1 MSLLDA
7 IETARS
13 GSGVPYL
20 NGTGT
25 AILRVSRMQLREPGF
40 DPVSKKPMSA
50 AFACD
55 GVILLAD
62 VTSRDPDF
70 VAPRPGMMVRANVV
84 GRFSDDP
91 PVAACREAVAAAKT
105 SKDGVLC
112 PEKTVN
118 KTVADKFVGPEQAGT
133 GGIIKVLCNEKS
145 TQKGGFFTQYT
156 FATLDESDVRRLSE
170 AGAL

>member
-13 GSGVPYL
+13 GGGVPYV

-25 AILRVSRMQLREPGF
+25 VIIRVSRLQLREPGQ
-40 DPVSKKPMSA
+40 DPVTKKIMPA

-55 GVILLAD
+55 GVVLLAD
-62 VTSRDPDF
+62 LSSRDPNF
-70 VAPRPGMMVRANVV
+70 SAPRPGMVVRANVV

-105 SKDGVLC
+105 SKDGKLFA
-112 PEKTVN
+112 EAGVN
-118 KTVADKFVGPEQAGT
+118 KTLADKFVGPDQAGT

-145 TQKGGFFTQYT
+145 TQKGGLFTQYT
-156 FATLDESDVRRLSE
+156 FASLDEGDVRRLSD